1 MIKSMTGFGKATMET
16 PQKKITIEI
25 KSVNSKQLD
34 ISTRIPF
41 SLREKEP
48 EIRNLISQKLERGK
62 IDLLVSYEIYEAEYL
77 PVINK
82 PAVKG
87 YFAQLAEI
95 ANDLNIPVSEY
106 LLSTVMRFPETLKS
120 DRSEITE
127 EEWKTLVQ
135 LLDQAI
141 SMLDRYRTEEGAA
154 LEKDIRKALERITR
168 TLDAI
173 EEFEPGR
180 IEKIRKRLIT
190 ILEENIGADKFDS
203 NRLEQEIIYYIE
215 KFDINE
221 EKVRLKQHCDYFLE
235 ALSSE
240 SSNGKLLGFIAQEI
254 GREINTIG
262 SKANDVSIQ
271 KLVVTMKDDLEKIK
285 EQLLNVL

>member
-1 MIKSMTGFGKATMET
+1 MTGFGKAIMET
-16 PQKKITIEI
+16 PQKKITVEI

-34 ISTRIPF
+34 INIRLPF
-41 SLREKEP
+41 NLREKEP
-48 EIRNLISQKLERGK
+48 EIRNLVGQKLERGK
-62 IDLLVSYEIYEAEYL
+62 IDILISFEIYEAEYL

-95 ANDLNIPVSEY
+95 AGELNIPVSEY

-120 DRSEITE
+120 DRSELTE
-127 EEWKTLVQ
+127 QEWEMLTQ

-141 SMLDRYRTEEGAA
+141 SMLDRYRAGEGAA
-154 LEKDIRKALERITR
+154 LEKDIRKALERIMHS
-168 TLDAI
+168 LESI
-173 EEFEPGR
+173 EQFEPGR
-180 IEKIRKRLIT
+180 IAKAREKLIS
-190 ILEENIGADKFDS
+190 ILEEYVGADKFDR
-203 NRLEQEIIYYIE
+203 NRLEQEIIYYID

-221 EKVRLKQHCDYFLE
+221 EKVRLRQHCDYFLE
-235 ALSSE
+235 TLSSAT
-240 SSNGKLLGFIAQEI
+240 SNGKMLNFIAQEI

-262 SKANDVSIQ
+262 AKANDVSIQ
-271 KLVVTMKDDLEKIK
+271 KLVVSMKDDLEKIK